1 MSTVVRFKGKKRE
14 EYIRYGSQR
23 VSFSEDDI
31 LVEDF
36 YEDKNHPY
44 AIYNLHGKLLE
55 TNLRGCK
62 NSSLQ
67 TLYNKHSKAILHLIK
82 EFGVDV

>member
-1 MSTVVRFKGKKRE
+1 MSSVVRFKGKKRE
-14 EYIRYGSQR
+14 EYIRRGSQR
-23 VSFSEDDI
+23 VSFSENDI

-36 YEDKNHPY
+36 YEDKDHPY
-44 AIYNLHGKLLE
+44 AIYSLSGKLLE
-55 TNLRGCK
+55 TNLKGCK

-67 TLYNKHSKAILHLIK
+67 TLYNNHSKAIIHLVK